1 MRKFRD
7 LEFDIIITEEE
18 LLRTFKHLQR
28 EQPDEYNYSFEN
40 YIRNCTDK
48 DGTLEEIR
56 EWVGNAKAIYSLK
69 ELPQIGESDNWL
81 GLVVSVELYDEMD
94 DYVIYRVGRLV
105 EDQFID
111 ANTDVIYWTYA
122 IHKSNLKW
130 RKQK

>member
-7 LEFDIIITEEE
+7 LEFDIIVTEEE

-56 EWVGNAKAIYSLK
+56 EWVGNAKVIDSLAD
-69 ELPQIGESDNWL
+69 LPKIGERDKYR
-81 GLVVSVELYDEMD
+81 GLCVSVELYKNQD
-94 DYVIYRVGRLV
+94 DYAIYRVFFLDGKYL
-105 EDQFID
+105 DK
-111 ANTDVIYWTYA
+111 DVDIACWEYA
-122 IHKSNLKW
+122 IHKDNIK
-130 RKQK
+130 

>member
-7 LEFDIIITEEE
+7 LEFDIIVTEEE
-18 LLRTFKHLQR
+18 LLKTFKYLQR

-48 DGTLEEIR
+48 DGTLSEIHQ
-56 EWVGNAKAIYSLK
+56 WVGNARIIDSLAD
-69 ELPQIGESDNWL
+69 LPKIGESDNWL

-105 EDQFID
+105 EDKFID

-122 IHKSNLKW
+122 IHKNNIK
-130 RKQK
+130 

>member
-7 LEFDIIITEEE
+7 LEFDIIVTEEE

-40 YIRNCTDK
+40 YIRNCADK

-56 EWVGNAKAIYSLK
+56 EWVGNAKVIYSLK
-69 ELPQIGESDNWL
+69 ELPQIGEGDNWL
-81 GLVVSVELYDEMD
+81 GLVISVELYDEMD

-105 EDQFID
+105 EDKFID
-111 ANTDVIYWTYA
+111 ANTDIIYWTYA
-122 IHKSNLKW
+122 IHKNNIK
-130 RKQK
+130 